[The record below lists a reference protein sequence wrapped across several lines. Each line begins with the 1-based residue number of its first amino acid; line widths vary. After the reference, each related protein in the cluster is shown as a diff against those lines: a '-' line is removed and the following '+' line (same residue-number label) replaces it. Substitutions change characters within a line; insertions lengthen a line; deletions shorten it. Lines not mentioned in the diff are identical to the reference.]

1 MKVLKKATLK
11 VRDRVRTKMERD
23 ILVEVNHPFIVKLHY
38 AFQTEGKLYLILDFL
53 RGGDLFTRLSKEVMF
68 TEDDVKFYLAE
79 LALALDHLHS
89 LGIIYRDLKP
99 ENILLDEEGHIKLT
113 DFGLSKESIDHEKKA
128 YSFCGT
134 VEYMAPEVVNRR
146 GHTQSADWWSFGV
159 LMFEMLT
166 GTLPFQG
173 KDRKETMTMI
183 LKAKLGMPQFL
194 SPEAQ
199 SLLRMLFKRNPANRL
214 GAGPDG
220 VEEIKRHPFF
230 SKIDWNKLYRR
241 EIHPPFKPAT
251 GRPEDTFYF
260 DPEFTAKT
268 PKDSPGIPPSAN
280 AHQLFRGFSFVA
292 ITSDDESQ
300 AMQTVGVH
308 SIVQQLHRNSI
319 QFTDGY
325 EVKEDIGVGSY
336 SICKR
341 CIHKASNMEY
351 AVKIIDKS
359 KRDPTEEIEI
369 LLRYGQHPNIITLK
383 DVYDDGKY
391 VYVVTELMKGGELLD
406 KILRQKFF
414 SEREA
419 SAVLFT
425 ITKTVEYLHAQGVV
439 HRDLK
444 PSNILYVDE
453 SGNPES
459 IRICDFGFAKQL
471 RAENGLLMTPCY
483 TANFV
488 APEVLKR
495 QGYDA
500 ACDIWSL
507 GVLLYT
513 MLTGYTPFANGPDDT
528 PEEILAR
535 IGSGKFSLSG
545 GYWNTVSDTAK
556 DLVSKMLH
564 VDPHQ
569 RLTAAQVLSHP
580 WIVHCDQLP
589 QYQLNRQDAPH
600 LVKGAMAATYSALNR
615 NQSPVL
621 EPVGRSTLAQRRGI
635 KKITSTAL

>member
-1 MKVLKKATLK
+1 
-11 VRDRVRTKMERD
+11 
-23 ILVEVNHPFIVKLHY
+23 
-38 AFQTEGKLYLILDFL
+38 
-53 RGGDLFTRLSKEVMF
+53 VMF

-220 VEEIKRHPFF
+220 VEEIKRHAFF

-292 ITSDDESQ
+292 IASDDESQ

-336 SICKR
+336 SVCKR

-528 PEEILAR
+528 PELILAR

>member
-1 MKVLKKATLK
+1 M
-11 VRDRVRTKMERD
+11 
-23 ILVEVNHPFIVKLHY
+23 
-38 AFQTEGKLYLILDFL
+38 
-53 RGGDLFTRLSKEVMF
+53 
-68 TEDDVKFYLAE
+68 
-79 LALALDHLHS
+79 
-89 LGIIYRDLKP
+89 
-99 ENILLDEEGHIKLT
+99 
-113 DFGLSKESIDHEKKA
+113 
-128 YSFCGT
+128 
-134 VEYMAPEVVNRR
+134 
-146 GHTQSADWWSFGV
+146 
-159 LMFEMLT
+159 
-166 GTLPFQG
+166 
-173 KDRKETMTMI
+173 
-183 LKAKLGMPQFL
+183 
-194 SPEAQ
+194 
-199 SLLRMLFKRNPANRL
+199 
-214 GAGPDG
+214 
-220 VEEIKRHPFF
+220 
-230 SKIDWNKLYRR
+230 
-241 EIHPPFKPAT
+241 
-251 GRPEDTFYF
+251 
-260 DPEFTAKT
+260 
-268 PKDSPGIPPSAN
+268 
-280 AHQLFRGFSFVA
+280 
-292 ITSDDESQ
+292 
-300 AMQTVGVH
+300 
-308 SIVQQLHRNSI
+308 
-319 QFTDGY
+319 
-325 EVKEDIGVGSY
+325 
-336 SICKR
+336 
-341 CIHKASNMEY
+341 
-351 AVKIIDKS
+351 
-359 KRDPTEEIEI
+359 
-369 LLRYGQHPNIITLK
+369 
-383 DVYDDGKY
+383 
-391 VYVVTELMKGGELLD
+391 
-406 KILRQKFF
+406 
-414 SEREA
+414 
-419 SAVLFT
+419 
-425 ITKTVEYLHAQGVV
+425 V

-545 GYWNTVSDTAK
+545 GYWNSVSDTAK

-569 RLTAAQVLSHP
+569 RLTAALVLRHP
-580 WIVHCDQLP
+580 WIVHWDQLP